1 MTKEE
6 NERYDRQVADAR
18 KRIARAF
25 NRSPKRSYGDLS
37 PEEKRKLD
45 AELAAVPVP
54 KVRVEIE
61 TGIFAPLVK
70 LFSRIGLCKMKERV
84 QAENPDKEVFYDY
97 E

>member
-6 NERYDRQVADAR
+6 NEIYDKQFANDRSFD
-18 KRIARAF
+18 RAF
-25 NRSPKRSYGDLS
+25 DRSPKRGYGDLS

-45 AELAAVPVP
+45 EELAAIPIP
-54 KVRVEIE
+54 KIRIEIE
-61 TGIFAPLVK
+61 TGIFAPFVK
-70 LFSRIGLCKMKERV
+70 LFSRLGLCKMKERV

>member
-18 KRIARAF
+18 KRIDRAF

-54 KVRVEIE
+54 KVRIEIE